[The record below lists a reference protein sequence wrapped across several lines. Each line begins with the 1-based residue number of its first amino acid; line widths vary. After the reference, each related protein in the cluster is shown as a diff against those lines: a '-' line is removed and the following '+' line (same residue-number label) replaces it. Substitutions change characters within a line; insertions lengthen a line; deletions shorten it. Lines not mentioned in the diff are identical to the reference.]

1 MVKGL
6 TRVSEAKFQDDGD
19 VSVAFLEGRI
29 LGELDLLGK
38 FKVAVRVARRDN
50 LETGFDLRLHLAIRS
65 LV

>member
-29 LGELDLLGK
+29 LGELDLLDK